1 MTSRTRYLLW
11 LIGLAVF
18 DIVIPIPLV
27 AGTLIYVLLRRPRWF
42 RDMVSDVY
50 DRTP

>member
-42 RDMVSDVY
+42 RDMVSEVY
-50 DRTP
+50 DGTP